1 MSGDAAAGSPAPGRV
16 WEVLAI
22 ACELAM
28 LAALAVAGWLLA
40 PSVPV
45 ALALAFALPALTGLA
60 WGMWLAPRARHRL
73 HEPAL
78 TAAKVS
84 IFLTTGLLLAVA
96 GRPLWGSLLAAGSV
110 ASSIMLDRRADGKDR
125 PETGSDA

>member
-1 MSGDAAAGSPAPGRV
+1 MSGDAAAGSPASGGV
-16 WEVLAI
+16 WEVLAV

-45 ALALAFALPALTGLA
+45 ALALAFTLPALTGLV

-73 HEPAL
+73 REPAL

-84 IFLTTGLLLAVA
+84 IFLITGLLLAAA
-96 GRPLWGSLLAAGSV
+96 GQPLWGMLLTAGSV
-110 ASSIMLDRRADGKDR
+110 ASAVMLDRRATGRGR
-125 PETGSDA
+125 PEAGSDA